1 MNLFSTSR
9 YVLFFLIF
17 SYILQARP
25 RSLDSIPEFREIR
38 VSDQALY
45 RENLQKSQQL
55 LRSEKMDP
63 AFSSALLEVMQSSI
77 QKDNNLEH
85 LNKVA
90 EELENGMNFRL
101 SRSELENLI
110 ADYFKNIRLQSELFY
125 ELTKSAHFDQIEK
138 FNLICARIMEMLQT
152 TSELEEN
159 LKNATSS

>member
-1 MNLFSTSR
+1 
-9 YVLFFLIF
+9 
-17 SYILQARP
+17 
-25 RSLDSIPEFREIR
+25 
-38 VSDQALY
+38 
-45 RENLQKSQQL
+45 
-55 LRSEKMDP
+55 
-63 AFSSALLEVMQSSI
+63 
-77 QKDNNLEH
+77 
-85 LNKVA
+85 VA